1 LTLPIPFRQMAKL
14 HAEQACLQSVE
25 PAVVSFDVVVILF
38 CLAVIADHA
47 HVACHFFA
55 IRRDRASFSASAEI
69 LSRIKTKSRG
79 VAH

>member
-1 LTLPIPFRQMAKL
+1 MTLPIPFRQMAEL

-25 PAVVSFDVVVILF
+25 PPVVSLDVVIILLG
-38 CLAVIADHA
+38 LAVIAQDA
-47 HVACHFFA
+47 HLACHFFA